1 MTTHALQAAG
11 RGFESLSAHRA
22 VDLRLR
28 GGNRTGAR
36 TDNKHLHHNGLI
48 R

>member
-1 MTTHALQAAG
+1 MSWDTVSTISWNRTPQRPPTG
-11 RGFESLSAHRA
+11 
-22 VDLRLR
+22 DLRLR